1 MPYLSGSSDKSV
13 LKSIRISKKV
23 SDTLEISARDRKISV
38 NALIG
43 SILQEYEEWDRMVEK
58 FSFLEMPSKM
68 VRRVFEQLSQDSIDR
83 LGDELG
89 AELPKEMM
97 LFWFKQANQDALIS
111 WFSLLSKYE
120 KFSQLEVS
128 HVGRVVRV
136 IAHHDLGKS
145 WSIWLSHYLAAAVKS
160 VLPVAPLANV
170 TEGTVTLEFE
180 IP

>member
-1 MPYLSGSSDKSV
+1 MNASSEKSV

-23 SDTLEISARDRKISV
+23 ADTLEISARERKISV

-58 FSFLEMPSKM
+58 FSFLEVPSKM
-68 VRRVFEQLSQDSIDR
+68 VRNVFERIDQDSIVR
-83 LGDELG
+83 LGEELG

-97 LFWFKQANQDALIS
+97 LFWFKQANADALIS
-111 WFSLLSKYE
+111 WLSLLSRYE

-128 HVGRVVRV
+128 HAGRVIKV
-136 IAHHDLGKS
+136 IAHHELGKS
-145 WSIWLSHYLAAAVKS
+145 WSVWLSHYLAAAVKS
-160 VLPVAPLANV
+160 VLSVTPVTNI